1 MRTSAHRYQWGVCPR
16 SNPLSFSRHSG
27 PVSIL
32 RGNPPIRSLRNWQQ
46 PYGVVVLRQM
56 NRFGASLN
64 LFICRRTTTADEPFW
79 SFAEPVP
86 HKRQLFPWAGAVSIV
101 VLGGIFAVLYG
112 FNAPTSSRPHP
123 TVATAGARTYRAVQH
138 SAIPKDRKRLAVVQ
152 GSSIQ
157 VTVQ

>member
-16 SNPLSFSRHSG
+16 SNPLSFSRQSG

-64 LFICRRTTTADEPFW
+64 LFRIRGNSFHGQGRSVSWCWVGYLLFSTVSMLQPAVDRTQPSQPQARRLTAPCNI
-79 SFAEPVP
+79 
-86 HKRQLFPWAGAVSIV
+86 QLFQKTENDSQ
-101 VLGGIFAVLYG
+101 L
-112 FNAPTSSRPHP
+112 
-123 TVATAGARTYRAVQH
+123 
-138 SAIPKDRKRLAVVQ
+138 
-152 GSSIQ
+152 
-157 VTVQ
+157 